1 MPANTPPHA
10 AAAAAANFTVEAGAG
25 GLPRVVACAADGAR
39 VEVYLHGAHVT
50 SWQPA
55 GGGERLFVSARSRY
69 GPDAAIRGGV
79 PVCFPQFAA
88 LGPLPMH
95 GFART
100 ASWDLVHARRSAAG
114 AAEVLLRLADSEAT
128 RALWPHAFVAELS
141 VTAAGSTLALG
152 LAVQNTGH
160 AALDF
165 TGALHTYLRVADVT
179 QAAVYGLRGA
189 GYRDKVKGTDGE
201 TETANVLRVV
211 GPIDRVYYAAPADL
225 ELREPGRA
233 LAITTTGFADTVIW
247 NPGAAGG
254 AAMADL
260 EPDGYARMVC
270 VEAAAAR
277 APVTVRPGARW
288 LGTQTLA
295 AR

>member
-1 MPANTPPHA
+1 MPANTPPGAVA
-10 AAAAAANFTVEAGAG
+10 AVNFTVEAGAA
-25 GLPRVVACAADGAR
+25 GLPRIIAAAADGAR

-55 GGGERLFVSARSRY
+55 GEGAERLFVSARSRF

-79 PVCFPQFAA
+79 PICFPQFAGQGA
-88 LGPLPMH
+88 LPMH

-100 ASWDLVHARRSAAG
+100 ASWDLVHARRSANG

-128 RALWPHAFVAELS
+128 RALWPHSFVAELS
-141 VTAAGSTLALG
+141 VTAAGRTLALG
-152 LAVQNTGH
+152 LTVRNTGR
-160 AALDF
+160 AALEF

-179 QAAVYGLRGA
+179 QAAVHGLRGA

-201 TETANVLRVV
+201 TETAEALRVV
-211 GPIDRVYYAAPADL
+211 GPIDRVYYAAPADV
-225 ELREPGRA
+225 ELREPGRT

-277 APVTVRPGARW
+277 APVTVGPGGQW
-288 LGTQTLA
+288 SGTQTLA
-295 AR
+295 AA

>member
-1 MPANTPPHA
+1 MPADTPPGA
-10 AAAAAANFTVEAGAG
+10 AHVTRFAVETGSG
-25 GLPRVVACAADGAR
+25 GLSKVVATAADGAR

-55 GGGERLFVSARSRY
+55 GNDGERLFVSARSRFER
-69 GPDAAIRGGV
+69 DAAIRGGV
-79 PVCFPQFAA
+79 PLCFPQFASQ
-88 LGPLPMH
+88 GTLPMH

-100 ASWDLVHARRSAAG
+100 ATWELVHARRNAAG
-114 AAEVLLRLADSEAT
+114 AADLLLRLTDSAAT
-128 RALWPHAFVAELS
+128 RAQWPHAFIAELS
-141 VTAAGSTLALG
+141 VTASGGTLGLG
-152 LAVQNTGH
+152 LAVRNTGA
-160 AALDF
+160 AALAF

-179 QAAVYGLRGA
+179 HTAVHGLRGA

-201 TETANVLRVV
+201 TEAAEALRVV

-225 ELREPGRA
+225 EVREPGRT
-233 LAITTTGFADTVIW
+233 LAVATTGFADTVIW

-277 APVTVRPGARW
+277 AEVTVNPGAHWR
-288 LGTQTLA
+288 GTQTLT

>member
-1 MPANTPPHA
+1 MPANISEDAGA
-10 AAAAAANFTVEAGAG
+10 ATSFAVDAGAG
-25 GLPRVVACAADGAR
+25 GAPRIVAYAADGAR
-39 VEVYLHGAHVT
+39 VEVYLQGAHVT

-55 GGGERLFVSARSRY
+55 GEGGERLFVSARSRF
-69 GPDAAIRGGV
+69 GPGAAIRGGV

-88 LGPLPMH
+88 QGALSMH

-100 ASWDLVHARRSAAG
+100 ANWDLVHARRSADG
-114 AAEVLLRLADSEAT
+114 AAQVLLRLAASEAT
-128 RALWPHAFVAELS
+128 RAAWPHAFVAELS

-152 LAVQNTGH
+152 LSVRNTGR
-160 AALDF
+160 AALAF
-165 TGALHTYLRVADVT
+165 TGALHTYLRVADVM
-179 QAAVYGLRGA
+179 QAAVHGLAGA

-201 TETANVLRVV
+201 IEAAHALRVV
-211 GPIDRVYYAAPADL
+211 GPIDRVYYAAPANL

-233 LAITTTGFADTVIW
+233 VAVATTGFPDTVIW

-254 AAMADL
+254 AAMTDL

-277 APVTVRPGARW
+277 EPVTVNPGAQWR
-288 LGTQTLA
+288 GTQVLT